1 MKNIVLIVVLFLVH
15 IMKADAQLEA
25 NTWMFNTGIRLQ
37 FLPNFSL
44 TINAGIYPPLTWGN
58 SCIALSDGV
67 HGRLLLYGGADPGIQ
82 PTVSPTMII
91 NDARDNQMHSEPMHG
106 TALTSQGYIVVPSS
120 ENCHQFIVVGLVAE
134 SSIPSENGTIAY
146 NILDKTLNNGLG
158 DIVKPYNRL
167 LLRDKL
173 NEGMAVTI
181 QANKKDYFIVGTLQ
195 SADNRFFA
203 LPVKSAGPDTKNIVY
218 SSDGFKKPYLGNIIS
233 ISPNSKYLYCT
244 AQNPRET
251 SLYSFD
257 NFTGKVRHLFM
268 LGETKDSLGKP
279 LSQQNIE
286 AGAGEFTHDSKHLY
300 IVLNKPQKTILHVD
314 INQKKYKLLPFA
326 TLPNHDVSSRALRL
340 APDTSM
346 YLFTYIPADNNRTQ
360 EIALLRLRYG
370 KTHQSLVEQVAI
382 LRDIDIKG
390 SIKNFTTN
398 ADFPIFSSH
407 IYDPNYKRI
416 PTPCDLPKIKS
427 ADTVLCADT
436 WSELLVKF
444 TSISSENNI
453 TWTAENAEITQ
464 SKEQKFRTKFT
475 KSGHYPIT
483 VKVCNIN
490 GCDSVVMWV
499 NVQDIPK
506 AQAGENKTICRG
518 EGVILGMNDSSNLIY
533 EWNPKKYIDNPQS
546 SRPLCTPDT
555 TTTYIVCVKNKGGC
569 IAFDTV
575 TVFVGDNL
583 NISAGNDTSICAGV
597 DCVLMA
603 SGADEYEWSPAE
615 YFDNPTTQSPTILL
629 QKSAT
634 VYVKGMRGFCIGHD
648 SIHVNVINNVPIS
661 IIAEKQILCASD
673 TIMLMADGAE
683 SYEWSPAELCDNPL
697 SANPRISTAISR
709 FFYVTGKTAQCVN
722 KDSIFIT
729 VDTKPELTI
738 TGNRDLC
745 YGESTQLLCQGADS
759 YEWIPNIYIDD
770 YRSSSPVITPEK
782 PIDYIVRAIKGACT
796 TEKKVSITLSTPK
809 DVYFQILTNDTLLIQ
824 PSMKYPVRIYI
835 AQGIHRSTF
844 SFTYD
849 NCCVIVKQIIVPE
862 GVKIIQ
868 HSGGSILFSCDIF
881 DEKYREIILE
891 CMALLPPDGR
901 IKEKFILEVKDID
914 AQCMNVKIQNNEMKY
929 NPTCGWEF
937 RGVVATSALDVRYA
951 DNIAYVK
958 TGYGGTISLYLINV
972 LGQKLW
978 SFSDIYPESETRTI
992 PLPIV
997 PSGIYILRVNN
1008 SVWYKDIMIV
1018 R

>member
-1 MKNIVLIVVLFLVH
+1 
-15 IMKADAQLEA
+15 
-25 NTWMFNTGIRLQ
+25 
-37 FLPNFSL
+37 
-44 TINAGIYPPLTWGN
+44 
-58 SCIALSDGV
+58 
-67 HGRLLLYGGADPGIQ
+67 
-82 PTVSPTMII
+82 
-91 NDARDNQMHSEPMHG
+91 
-106 TALTSQGYIVVPSS
+106 
-120 ENCHQFIVVGLVAE
+120 
-134 SSIPSENGTIAY
+134 
-146 NILDKTLNNGLG
+146 
-158 DIVKPYNRL
+158 
-167 LLRDKL
+167 
-173 NEGMAVTI
+173 
-181 QANKKDYFIVGTLQ
+181 
-195 SADNRFFA
+195 
-203 LPVKSAGPDTKNIVY
+203 
-218 SSDGFKKPYLGNIIS
+218 
-233 ISPNSKYLYCT
+233 
-244 AQNPRET
+244 
-251 SLYSFD
+251 
-257 NFTGKVRHLFM
+257 
-268 LGETKDSLGKP
+268 
-279 LSQQNIE
+279 
-286 AGAGEFTHDSKHLY
+286 
-300 IVLNKPQKTILHVD
+300 
-314 INQKKYKLLPFA
+314 
-326 TLPNHDVSSRALRL
+326 
-340 APDTSM
+340 
-346 YLFTYIPADNNRTQ
+346 
-360 EIALLRLRYG
+360 
-370 KTHQSLVEQVAI
+370 
-382 LRDIDIKG
+382 
-390 SIKNFTTN
+390 
-398 ADFPIFSSH
+398 
-407 IYDPNYKRI
+407 
-416 PTPCDLPKIKS
+416 
-427 ADTVLCADT
+427 
-436 WSELLVKF
+436 
-444 TSISSENNI
+444 
-453 TWTAENAEITQ
+453 
-464 SKEQKFRTKFT
+464 
-475 KSGHYPIT
+475 
-483 VKVCNIN
+483 
-490 GCDSVVMWV
+490 MWV

-929 NPTCGWEF
+929 NPTWVG
-937 RGVVATSALDVRYA
+937 
-951 DNIAYVK
+951 N
-958 TGYGGTISLYLINV
+958 
-972 LGQKLW
+972 
-978 SFSDIYPESETRTI
+978 SEA
-992 PLPIV
+992 
-997 PSGIYILRVNN
+997 
-1008 SVWYKDIMIV
+1008 
-1018 R
+1018 